1 MTWIGYANQ
10 QIHDQVAPVLTAIMQ
25 EKGLI
30 GRPEQQGVETG
41 RERDVAF

>member
-1 MTWIGYANQ
+1 
-10 QIHDQVAPVLTAIMQ
+10 LTAIMQ

-30 GRPEQQGVETG
+30 ERPEQQGVETG